1 MLSSA
6 VRNATMGMRSPLRG
20 ISTRGDLR
28 VLQVMQIPAGLAD
41 ESGLGHVGTLVS
53 TAHMMSAGSLRDS

>member
-1 MLSSA
+1 
-6 VRNATMGMRSPLRG
+6 MGMRSPLRG
-20 ISTRGDLR
+20 ISTRWRLAGASIDANA
-28 VLQVMQIPAGLAD
+28 AGLAD